1 MLKLQDIEIIS
12 RKIDR
17 SEILIAK
24 FINGYASGWEFAVRK
39 EFKSSLDIKKTKKV
53 INKKTFEE
61 YKNNLS
67 KIWSNIGIVKTKE
80 GYTITYI
87 KKGGVFDKI
96 GLKKGDILL
105 EVGLD
110 SAVVAVLAHNV
121 FGKDLLCVKMPS
133 HYSSQ
138 SSLDDADELC
148 KEFGLNSSTASIEPM
163 LRAYEELNPNLDNL
177 RKGNFSSR
185 MRMATL
191 FDISARENALVL
203 GTRNKSELML
213 GYGTLY
219 GDLASA
225 VNPIGDLYKSEVFE
239 LARYLGVTKS
249 IIQKPPS
256 ADLWDGQSDEDDLGY
271 TYAELDEA
279 MKLYVDKR
287 LSRDE
292 IVAHGIG
299 AKMLDMIIQRI
310 FRNHFKRKMPVIA
323 KLTSRTLNHD
333 FNYPRDITL

>member
-1 MLKLQDIEIIS
+1 MGKYSQIS
-12 RKIDR
+12 DYL
-17 SEILIAK
+17 ILFLENEVK
-24 FINGYASGWEFAVRK
+24 KTG
-39 EFKSSLDIKKTKKV
+39 IKKV
-53 INKKTFEE
+53 LVG
-61 YKNNLS
+61 LS
-67 KIWSNIGIVKTKE
+67 G
-80 GYTITYI
+80 
-87 KKGGVFDKI
+87 
-96 GLKKGDILL
+96 
-105 EVGLD
+105 GLD
-110 SAVVAVLAHNV
+110 SAVVAVLAQKA
-121 FGKDLLCVKMPS
+121 FGNDLLCVKMPS

-148 KEFGLNSSTASIEPM
+148 RDFGLNTITCSIEPM
-163 LRAYEELNPNLDNL
+163 LRSYEKMNEDLDNL

-203 GTRNKSELML
+203 GTSNKSELML

-239 LARYLGVTKS
+239 LADYLHVSKS
-249 IIQKPPS
+249 IIEKPPS
-256 ADLWDGQSDEDDLGY
+256 ADLWSGQSDEADLGY

-279 MKLYVDKR
+279 MKLYVDER
-287 LSRDE
+287 LSRE
-292 IVAHGIG
+292 KVIERGID
-299 AKMLDMIIQRI
+299 AKMLDMIIKRI
-310 FRNHFKRKMPVIA
+310 FKNHFKRKMPVIA